1 MKNEYVFF
9 SNLLNIKNQNDFKI
23 SQGNPIMDSFYKP
36 IFLEYKETT
45 NGGLIALDNFP
56 EDCACK
62 NGIIKARKQFLQG
75 LKYAIENL
83 KVNVV
88 LLAASTKRL
97 FGKEI
102 ELKVAWDG
110 HLDNSGFTLRELY
123 PEILF
128 TNGDNGTAAILNME
142 IDSIIQKAGIIS
154 KHDFDVIP
162 SKEGI
167 NLWNVRVDS
176 RFHGND
182 NEGIVIINGL
192 GLLGL
197 DSLEYL
203 LEKNLSDEQIIIIS
217 NHTKDLK
224 ELISTRNIKVFPDI
238 KSIEINDIDKI
249 RSIINCTH
257 NPSSLI
263 TFDNLK
269 NIQNGQTIHV
279 VDVAVPYG
287 FPEEEYYKC
296 KNIYRQDGGNA
307 YIENGLEFFFNP
319 EICGLTENVLYGCFA
334 ETVAISAY
342 LKENPHEIEYIK
354 TLDLFNVNKTSKNF
368 VKKLFKKYG
377 IGIAPVPF
385 NFNKQIDHEKN

>member
-9 SNLLNIKNQNDFKI
+9 SNLLNIKNQNDFII
-23 SQGNPIMDSFYKP
+23 SQGSPIEDSFYKP
-36 IFLEYKETT
+36 IFLEYNETT
-45 NGGLIALDNFP
+45 TGSLIALENFP
-56 EDCACK
+56 EDSACK

-75 LKYAIENL
+75 LKYGVENL

-142 IDSIIQKAGIIS
+142 IESIIQKAEIIS
-154 KHDFDVIP
+154 Q
-162 SKEGI
+162 
-167 NLWNVRVDS
+167 NNA
-176 RFHGND
+176 
-182 NEGIVIINGL
+182 VIINGL

-203 LEKNLSDEQIIIIS
+203 LEKNLFDEQIIVIS

-224 ELISTRNIKVFPDI
+224 ELVQNRNINVFSSIPEIKV
-238 KSIEINDIDKI
+238 SDIDRI
-249 RSIINCTH
+249 RAIVNCTH
-257 NPSSLI
+257 NPTSLI
-263 TFDNLK
+263 TAENLK
-269 NIQNGQTIHV
+269 YIQNGQTIHV

-287 FPEEEYYKC
+287 FPEEEFNQC
-296 KNIYRQDGGNA
+296 HNIFRQDGGNA
-307 YIENGLEFFFNP
+307 YIEDGLDFFFNP
-319 EICGLTENVLYGCFA
+319 ELCGLTENVLYGCFA
-334 ETVAISAY
+334 ETVAISTY
-342 LKENPHEIEYIK
+342 LKENPEEIEYIR
-354 TLDLFNVNKTSKNF
+354 TLDLFNVNKKTKDF
-368 VKKLFKKYG
+368 VKELFKKYG
-377 IGIAPVPF
+377 IGIAPIPF
-385 NFNKQIDHEKN
+385 NFNKRISD

>member
-1 MKNEYVFF
+1 MKNAFVFIA
-9 SNLLNIKNQNDFKI
+9 NHLGGDMQNNYLKFL
-23 SQGNPIMDSFYKP
+23 GNPLNDSYYKP
-36 IFLEYKETT
+36 LLVNFYNK
-45 NGGLIALDNFP
+45 NVGSLISIDSKS

-62 NGIIKARKQFLQG
+62 NGIIEARKQFLQG
-75 LKYAIENL
+75 LKYAVENL
-83 KVNVV
+83 EVNVV

-123 PEILF
+123 PQILF

-142 IDSIIQKAGIIS
+142 IDSIFQKAEIIS
-154 KHDFDVIP
+154 Q
-162 SKEGI
+162 
-167 NLWNVRVDS
+167 NNA
-176 RFHGND
+176 
-182 NEGIVIINGL
+182 VIINGL

-203 LEKNLSDEQIIIIS
+203 IEKNLSDEQIIIIS

-224 ELISTRNIKVFPDI
+224 ELISSRNIKIFPDI
-238 KSIEINDIDKI
+238 KSIEIDDIDKI

-269 NIQNGQTIHV
+269 NIQYGQTIHV
-279 VDVAVPYG
+279 IDVAVPYG
-287 FPEEEYYKC
+287 FPEEEYCKC

-334 ETVAISAY
+334 ETVAISTY
-342 LKENPHEIEYIK
+342 LKENPQEIEFIRA
-354 TLDLFNVNKTSKNF
+354 LDLFNVNKKTKNF
-368 VKKLFKKYG
+368 VKGLFEKYG

-385 NFNKQIDHEKN
+385 NFNKRICIEKN